1 MVEDSISF
9 RLARKIAGFLGLQ
22 LYPQV
27 QAEPTSPD
35 DPTPRAVPD
44 ANQAA
49 PVTHPWEEIFRL
61 GYSRQRKYQ
70 EYENMDESDIAVQMD
85 AIINSS
91 LVSDDGTFHGFRVN
105 TGAKYG
111 TVIQDLVERVD
122 LMWYIREVLRDTL
135 KFGDEFQEIVIDDD
149 FNIVR
154 LQSAPCP
161 QMYVNVDA
169 HNRVLGGT
177 GKYTNHAK
185 DVFGNKAEVTLPRA
199 YHQLNGSMQ
208 VVAAWY
214 PWEMQH
220 LKWRTSTKKTYSVG
234 SYLEPMRRPWHSLR
248 MMEQGMVV
256 ARLMRAYPKNI
267 HYLDETDKD
276 PEAAQKDLDAYVDAV
291 TKKKTSGDN
300 MLERSLEVNE
310 DLFVGTGY
318 IEDGTGEMHPKMTK
332 IETQDPSVRGLAN
345 IGDVEYHRQ
354 KLFPYISSEV
364 VGISTDKE
372 DLSLQDIA
380 SSRLFQY
387 CQVGILERQLLW
399 PLFRLQLLLKGYKPV
414 RTDIEIEWPEVVV
427 RNSWRFSDGFFRRAM
442 GWRNH
447 VEIGTASRHDVARD
461 ELGKNDTE
469 WEQTK
474 EEVEDEMAN
483 MPVIP
488 QGSQAAQ
495 TSQGNRSA

>member
-9 RLARKIAGFLGLQ
+9 RLASRIAQMFGLQ

-27 QAEPTSPD
+27 QGEPTAPGD
-35 DPTPRAVPD
+35 QDPRAVPD
-44 ANQAA
+44 ANIVG
-49 PVTHPWEEIFRL
+49 PVTHPFEEIFRL
-61 GYSRQRKYQ
+61 GYSRQRRYQ

-111 TVIQDLVERVD
+111 TVIQELVERVD
-122 LMWYIREVLRDTL
+122 LKWYIREVLRDTL

-169 HNRVLGGT
+169 HNRVLGGSA
-177 GKYTNHAK
+177 KYTSHAK
-185 DVFGNKAEVTLPRA
+185 GIFGNRAEVTLPRA
-199 YHQLNGSMQ
+199 YHQVNGSTQ
-208 VVAAWY
+208 IVAAWY

-234 SYLEPMRRPWHSLR
+234 AYLEPMRRSWHALR
-248 MMEQGMVV
+248 MMEQGMVI
-256 ARLMRAYPKNI
+256 ARLMRAYTKNV

-276 PEAAQKDLDAYVDAV
+276 SEAAQKDLDKYIDDV
-291 TKKKTSGDN
+291 TKKKTSGGSILD
-300 MLERSLEVNE
+300 RSLEVNE

-318 IEDGTGEMHPKMTK
+318 IEDGTGEMHPKLTR
-332 IETQDPSVRGLAN
+332 IETMDPSNRGLSN

-364 VGISTDKE
+364 VGITTDKE

-399 PLFRLQLLLKGYKPV
+399 PLFRLQLLLKGYKPA
-414 RTDIEIEWPEVVV
+414 RSDIEIEWPEVVV
-427 RNSWRFSDGFFRRAM
+427 RNSWRFSDGDFRRAM
-442 GWRNH
+442 AWRNH
-447 VEIGTASRHDVARD
+447 VEMGTASRRYVAQH
-461 ELGKNDTE
+461 ELGMNDEE

-474 EEVEDEMAN
+474 DEIKDEVAT
-483 MPVIP
+483 MPMIP